1 MAISLTCSD
10 CGKRLK
16 ARDELAGKLLPCPNC
31 GHKVLVPEA
40 DEDIA
45 GYLLQDDTPPP
56 PEPAPSI
63 APSASEEEEEEQ
75 TIVGRKPPQAA
86 AKTQK
91 VASKALP
98 PLTTN
103 EPPLWLRH
111 LHWLLVL
118 ALLPLAFSLLDHGNR
133 EDFEQR
139 FVKTLE
145 AAPVEVQLKI
155 EHLQDNDNQ
164 ESLTLDDLFALLP
177 EHKLIG
183 AWLPRGSF
191 AHWGFAAGSAL
202 LFMTFFLLLAA
213 QKTANPLHLL
223 GMGLFTATIG
233 ILLLLLLQVLA
244 DWSQGIWL
252 RGGNIVVVIFYI
264 VKLIGFSYRAALDP
278 SNGFFLSF
286 VGYTLGVGFCEE
298 VCKALPLLWHYHN
311 HGSIQRWRTA
321 FLWGL
326 ASGAGFGISE
336 GIMYSSR
343 YYNGMSGPDMYVV
356 RFISCVALHALWT
369 GSVAITI
376 HQKQGL
382 LQGVESWYEYI
393 PRLYLVVGV
402 PMILHGLYDT
412 LLKKEMNAIALGIAV
427 LSFLFLAF
435 QISRLHGEDDEEAH
449 KAMLQEYKRRRAAMS

>member
-16 ARDELAGKLLPCPNC
+16 ARDELAGKLLPCPHC

-40 DEDIA
+40 DENIA
-45 GYLLQDDTPPP
+45 GYLLRDDAPPP
-56 PEPAPSI
+56 SEPTPSI
-63 APSASEEEEEEQ
+63 PSSASEEEDQ
-75 TIVGRKPPQAA
+75 IVERRKPPQAA
-86 AKTQK
+86 TKAQKAAPKT
-91 VASKALP
+91 LP

-118 ALLPLAFSLLDHGNR
+118 ALLPLAFSLLNRGDR

-139 FVKTLE
+139 FDKTLE
-145 AAPVEVQLKI
+145 AAPEEVQLKI
-155 EHLQDNDNQ
+155 VHLQENDNQ
-164 ESLTLDDLFALLP
+164 ESLTLDELFALLP

-311 HGSIQRWRTA
+311 HGSIQVGALPFCGASLPAQDSASPKASCTPAVTTTA
-321 FLWGL
+321 SAVPICMWSASSL
-326 ASGAGFGISE
+326 ASHFMRCGPARSPSRSTRNRVCSKVWKAGTSTF
-336 GIMYSSR
+336 
-343 YYNGMSGPDMYVV
+343 
-356 RFISCVALHALWT
+356 
-369 GSVAITI
+369 
-376 HQKQGL
+376 
-382 LQGVESWYEYI
+382 
-393 PRLYLVVGV
+393 
-402 PMILHGLYDT
+402 
-412 LLKKEMNAIALGIAV
+412 
-427 LSFLFLAF
+427 
-435 QISRLHGEDDEEAH
+435 
-449 KAMLQEYKRRRAAMS
+449 RACI

>member
-40 DEDIA
+40 DENIA
-45 GYLLQDDTPPP
+45 GYLLQDDAPPP
-56 PEPAPSI
+56 SEPAPSI
-63 APSASEEEEEEQ
+63 SPPASEEEEEQ
-75 TIVGRKPPQAA
+75 IVVRRKPPQAA
-86 AKTQK
+86 TKAQRAAPKT
-91 VASKALP
+91 LP

-118 ALLPLAFSLLDHGNR
+118 ALLPLAFSLLNHGDR

-139 FVKTLE
+139 FIKTLE
-145 AAPVEVQLKI
+145 AAPEEVQRKI
-155 EHLQDNDNQ
+155 LHLQENDN
-164 ESLTLDDLFALLP
+164 EEALTLDDLFTLLP

-183 AWLPRGSF
+183 ACLPHGSF

-213 QKTANPLHLL
+213 QKTANPVHLL

-286 VGYTLGVGFCEE
+286 VGYTMGVGFCEE

-343 YYNGMSGPDMYVV
+343 YYNGVSGPDMYVV

-393 PRLYLVVGV
+393 PRMYLIVGV

-412 LLKKEMNAIALGIAV
+412 LLKKEMNAIALGVAV

-449 KAMLQEYKRRRAAMS
+449 KAMLREYKRRRAAMS